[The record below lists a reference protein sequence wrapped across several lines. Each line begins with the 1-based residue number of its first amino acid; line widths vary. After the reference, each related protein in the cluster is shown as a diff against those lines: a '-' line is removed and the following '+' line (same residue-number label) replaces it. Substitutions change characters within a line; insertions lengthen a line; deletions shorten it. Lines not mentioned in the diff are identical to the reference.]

1 MAGGEVVTKLQLEK
15 DREDGSFT
23 LQLFEGEGKESSFRV
38 AGTITPEE
46 GGSEIAVEELILDAT
61 EYNLGLGLTIRKE
74 DSMPELPECTEV
86 LPMETES
93 VQRVIEDL
101 TEELGE
107 LLGMFL

>member
-1 MAGGEVVTKLQLEK
+1 
-15 DREDGSFT
+15 
-23 LQLFEGEGKESSFRV
+23 
-38 AGTITPEE
+38 
-46 GGSEIAVEELILDAT
+46 
-61 EYNLGLGLTIRKE
+61 
-74 DSMPELPECTEV
+74 MPELPECTEV